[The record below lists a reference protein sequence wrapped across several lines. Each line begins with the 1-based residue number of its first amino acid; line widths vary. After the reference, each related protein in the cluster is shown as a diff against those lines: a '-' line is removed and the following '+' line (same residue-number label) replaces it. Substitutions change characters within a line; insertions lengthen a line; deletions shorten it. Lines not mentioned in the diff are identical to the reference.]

1 MLKTIA
7 ISVWLMGLLAGS
19 MFYFSTQPLPSA
31 GSGEG
36 KPQLEYVNL
45 PPITSVIIRDRKIRG
60 YVIAEF
66 SVSIA
71 KGKREQIKRPLE
83 LVLRDLVIKGMHANK
98 KLDIFKLDD
107 FDVAAFS
114 DELREKL
121 NEKLGEGFVD
131 SVLVQDLNFVSK
143 EDVRDMLMRKS

>member
-1 MLKTIA
+1 MLKTIG

-19 MFYFSTQPLPSA
+19 MFYFSTQPVP
-31 GSGEG
+31 GPGDHEK
-36 KPQLEYVNL
+36 KPELEYIGL
-45 PPITSVIIRDRKIRG
+45 PPITSVIVRDRAIRG

-66 SVSIA
+66 SVAVA
-71 KGKREQIKRPLE
+71 KGRGNEIRQPLE

-114 DELREKL
+114 EDIREKL
-121 NEKLGEGFVD
+121 NAKLGEGFVD

>member
-19 MFYFSTQPLPSA
+19 MFYFSTLPPPSA
-31 GSGEG
+31 DDHEK
-36 KPQLEYVNL
+36 KPDLEYVNL
-45 PPITSVIIRDRKIRG
+45 PPITSVIIRDKAIRG

-71 KGKREQIKRPLE
+71 KGRGSEIRQPLE

-114 DELREKL
+114 EDLRDKL